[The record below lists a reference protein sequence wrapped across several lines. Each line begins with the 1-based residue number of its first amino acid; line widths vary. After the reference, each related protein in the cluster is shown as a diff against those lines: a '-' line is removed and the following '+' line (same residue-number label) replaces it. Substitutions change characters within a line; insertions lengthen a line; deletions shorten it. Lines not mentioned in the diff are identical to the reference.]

1 MVLDLALIAILSQA
15 GWFFLGIGV
24 GLVFF
29 RLAFRRS
36 AGWFGRGAR
45 LAAFGSL
52 GTLTLATTL
61 WWGGCFGSGPPSG
74 GDIARKLLETGVA
87 GTEVSDAIGTAIDLA
102 GLVTA
107 KSAAEMQETATTAAI
122 RMDRLGVPSAEIRST
137 LDSIAASRD
146 EPWALGAVQAGF
158 EAAGLRL
165 APTVRPS
172 SNPDSL
178 ALAYAAALRLGDTL
192 GAEALRRPLGD
203 ALASARIEEQRRQIS
218 VLETDKQRLQ
228 EELDSEKDRGLLSLV
243 LKVAN
248 EIGIEF
254 GWSALYFTLFP
265 TFWSGRTP
273 GKRLMG
279 IRIVRLDGRA
289 IGWWAALNRFGG
301 YAASIF
307 TGLLG
312 FFEMFWDDNRQAL
325 QDRIAATVVVRET
338 GGA

>member
-29 RLAFRRS
+29 RLAFRSS
-36 AGWFGRGAR
+36 AGWFSRGAR

-61 WWGGCFGSGPPSG
+61 WWSGCFGSGLPSG
-74 GDIARKLLETGVA
+74 GDIAKKLLETGVA
-87 GTEVSDAIGTAIDLA
+87 GSEMSDAIGTAIDLA

-107 KSAAEMQETATTAAI
+107 KNAAEMQETATTAAL
-122 RMDRLGVPSAEIRST
+122 RMDRLGVPPAEIRST
-137 LDSIAASRD
+137 LDSIAVSRD

-165 APTVRPS
+165 APKPRTS
-172 SNPDSL
+172 SDPDSL
-178 ALAYAAALRLGDTL
+178 ALAYAAALKSGDTL
-192 GAEALRRPLGD
+192 GAEQIRRPLGD
-203 ALASARIEEQRRQIS
+203 ALASARVEEQRRQIS
-218 VLETDKQRLQ
+218 ELETDKLRLQ
-228 EELDSEKDRGLLSLV
+228 DELDSEKERGLLSLV

-265 TFWSGRTP
+265 TFWGGRTP
-273 GKRLMG
+273 GKRLLG

-325 QDRIAATVVVRET
+325 QDRIAATVVVREI
-338 GGA
+338 GRA